1 MPTYEYLC
9 QACGTRFE
17 VWQKMSD
24 DSLTTCQACG
34 GAVRRVLY
42 PAGLVFKG
50 GGFYS
55 TDHRANGAAAPNGA
69 NGASAAEGA
78 KDAAPG
84 GATSTDTKSGAT
96 TPAAPAGGSGSPSSS
111 GSTNSSGSAPASGGT
126 GH

>member
-24 DSLTTCQACG
+24 DPITTCQACG
-34 GAVRRVLY
+34 GPVRRVLY

-55 TDHRANGAAAPNGA
+55 TDHRANGAAAKDAAAASGA
-69 NGASAAEGA
+69 NGAQVAAGA
-78 KDAAPG
+78 NGA
-84 GATSTDTKSGAT
+84 ATSGASSTDAKSAAT
-96 TPAAPAGGSGSPSSS
+96 TPATPAGGSGTTSSS
-111 GSTNSSGSAPASGGT
+111 GTAPASGGAD
-126 GH
+126 H

>member
-9 QACGTRFE
+9 QTCGTRFE

-24 DSLTTCQACG
+24 DPLTTCQACG
-34 GAVRRVLY
+34 GPVRRVLY
-42 PAGLVFKG
+42 PAGIVFKG

-55 TDHRANGAAAPNGA
+55 TDHRAAGAAANGAAATSGA
-69 NGASAAEGA
+69 NDAPAADGA

-84 GATSTDTKSGAT
+84 GVSNTDTKSSAA
-96 TPAAPAGGSGSPSSS
+96 TPAAPAGGSSSTSSS
-111 GSTNSSGSAPASGGT
+111 GSPPASGGA

>member
-24 DSLTTCQACG
+24 DPLTTCQACG

-42 PAGLVFKG
+42 PAGIVFKG

-55 TDHRANGAAAPNGA
+55 TDQRGNGAAATSAGT
-69 NGASAAEGA
+69 SAAEGA
-78 KDAAPG
+78 KDATTG
-84 GATSTDTKSGAT
+84 GSASADAKSGAA
-96 TPAAPAGGSGSPSSS
+96 TPAAPAGGSSPTSSS
-111 GSTNSSGSAPASGGT
+111 GSKPASGGAD
-126 GH
+126 H